1 MRTLIY
7 CYLIIFGLLLH
18 GCSLLPEPTDETKD
32 WSASRIYSEA
42 KDAMNASDYEDAI
55 KYYEM
60 LESRYPFGRY
70 AEQGQIEIAYVYYKY
85 DEPESAIG
93 AADRFIKLHP
103 NHPHV
108 DYAYYLKG
116 LINFNRDAGF
126 LSRLL
131 RQDLTTRDPSAA
143 KTAFQD
149 FSTLVQKF
157 PNSRYSA
164 DARQRML
171 YLRNSLSEYEIRV
184 ARYYMTRG
192 AYVAAA
198 NRCKYLIENY
208 ERTRSV
214 PEALEVLAEA
224 YDKLKLPILAA
235 DARRVLT
242 ASYPDY
248 LNRPKQEK
256 AWWDI
261 IRD

>member
-1 MRTLIY
+1 M
-7 CYLIIFGLLLH
+7 
-18 GCSLLPEPTDETKD
+18 LPEPTDETKD
-32 WSASRIYSEA
+32 WSASKIYSEA
-42 KDAMNASDYEDAI
+42 KGAMNEADYENAI

-116 LINFNRDAGF
+116 LINFNRDVGF

-131 RQDLTTRDPSAA
+131 RQDMETRDPSAA
-143 KTAFQD
+143 KAAFQD
-149 FSTLVQKF
+149 FSALVQKF
-157 PNSRYSA
+157 PNSRYA
-164 DARQRML
+164 RDARQRML
-171 YLRNSLSEYEIRV
+171 YLRDSLSKYEISV
-184 ARYYMTRG
+184 ARYYMKRG

-208 ERTRSV
+208 EQTTPV
-214 PEALEVLAEA
+214 PEALELMATA
-224 YDKLKLPILAA
+224 YDKLNLPLLAA

-242 ASYPDY
+242 TSYPEY
-248 LNRPKQEK
+248 LTRPKKEK
-256 AWWDI
+256 PWWDI
-261 IRD
+261 LDN